1 MASEKFNDLFTQEK
15 LQRLFPA
22 EKTDQ
27 FFDALF
33 GDATEGAYDISLQFK
48 SHSPEQRMLHFEL
61 QLHERPGKC
70 LACNL
75 TYGLPEVFSR
85 HPILNIKGLVEE
97 IEQHLAGQASCA
109 SWQLG
114 STKTVSKSLH
124 AIPLDITLG

>member
-15 LQRLFPA
+15 LHELFPA
-22 EKTDQ
+22 ERTAQ

-33 GDATEGAYDISLQFK
+33 GDVAEGAYDIRLEFK
-48 SHSPEQRMLHFEL
+48 EHIPEQQMLQFEL

-75 TYGLPEVFSR
+75 TSGLPEVFSR
-85 HPILNIKGLVEE
+85 HPIINIQGLVEE
-97 IEQHLAGQASCA
+97 IVQQLNGGTICKA
-109 SWQLG
+109 WQLG

-124 AIPLDITLG
+124 VIPLNISLG